1 MARGGVVRLSKLS
14 KSTIAYALSLLQI
27 KILLMLFFTR
37 LIEFRLFC
45 KGLIFIAPV
54 QSSCGSQPSQ
64 MSKCISN
71 SDKSTPEAFFN
82 TNNVNFPWSVKWGG
96 SKTCKATTVA
106 FYFFIIKPNK
116 DVFFLLVQLTTMQD
130 INGQ

>member
-1 MARGGVVRLSKLS
+1 MLQLCACLLKVIKKQVFFRRRMARGGVVRLSKLS

-37 LIEFRLFC
+37 LIEFRLFW

-106 FYFFIIKPNK
+106 LLSHFY
-116 DVFFLLVQLTTMQD
+116 
-130 INGQ
+130 

>member
-14 KSTIAYALSLLQI
+14 KSTIAYYALSFLRI

-37 LIEFRLFC
+37 LIEFRLFW

-54 QSSCGSQPSQ
+54 QSSCGSLPSQ

-82 TNNVNFPWSVKWGG
+82 TNNVNLLPWSVKWGG

-106 FYFFIIKPNK
+106 LLSHFY
-116 DVFFLLVQLTTMQD
+116 
-130 INGQ
+130 